1 MVCYD
6 NSTDNVINVDP
17 GVTVS
22 GKEGAKVL
30 PATVWDG
37 SSVYAP
43 AADADGDYPIYE
55 AAELKWIAD
64 QINSG
69 NYLYLEAK
77 GRYAQVYLMN
87 DIDLN
92 NKPWT
97 PMGCQNHSYT
107 LSGVDKCA
115 FYGEFHG
122 TGHTVS
128 NLNVDIVADAKG
140 FIGKTLG
147 KEASIKELTLKN
159 VAIPLNDDAE
169 IQGKWVG
176 ALVGCMGGDTNV
188 SDCHVEN
195 VTIHAPGMYR
205 IGGLVGVWTNTSR
218 QNATATVENCSV
230 KDATLTAGYAIGG
243 FMGTIQPQKPAA
255 GYNTIRNCSVENIS
269 ITHKDQYCWGDD
281 PNYAAYYPETGHY
294 CYSSAPFAGDVNN
307 VNLEKCTVGGS
318 CTIADADGHNTY
330 MSATWT
336 KLPYMGEVGGNA
348 CIDGRESFGRPD
360 AGRRLL
366 HEVNPSGESIG
377 KNPAWNRPCGIFISK
392 RQPLSGKRHSCPCG
406 RSVADCRPE
415 LQRRPSGYPGNR
427 PLPNVTACFTS
438 SPAPCRHRRR
448 SELQLHAGGKA
459 HAVIAVIGPVVELR
473 IAEVAPLGEERH
485 FARKEPVE
493 PRRKVDRDG
502 DFEIVEADNAT
513 TEVQP

>member
-1 MVCYD
+1 MTVTDSEIYSYNKPQTATNHQYSIDVRSLHNTVDLKGSTRLIEVGSPEYPARMNFFVCYD
-6 NSTDNVINVDP
+6 NSTDNVVRADP
-17 GVTVS
+17 TVTVS

-43 AADADGDYPIYE
+43 APDADGDYPIYE

-64 QINSG
+64 QINGG
-69 NYLYLEAK
+69 NYLYLDAK

-97 PMGCQNHSYT
+97 PMGCQNHSFT
-107 LSGVDKCA
+107 VSGVDKCG

-147 KEASIKELTLKN
+147 KESSVKEVTLKN
-159 VAIPLNDDAE
+159 VAIPLNDDSE

-176 ALVGCMGGDTNV
+176 ALVGCMDGDTNV

-195 VTIHAPGMYR
+195 VTIHAPGMFR
-205 IGGLVGVWTNTSR
+205 VGGLAGVWTNTSR

-230 KDATLTAGYAIGG
+230 RNATLMAGYAIGG
-243 FMGTIQPQKPAA
+243 FMGTIQPQKPSS

-269 ITHKDQYCWGDD
+269 IVHKDQYCWDIE
-281 PNYAAYYPETGHY
+281 NYPQNYYPETGHY

-307 VNLEKCTVGGS
+307 VHLMDCTVSGT
-318 CTIADADGHNTY
+318 CTISDADGHNTY
-330 MSATWT
+330 LSATWT

-348 CIDGRESFGRPD
+348 FIDGMKVWADPTPD
-360 AGRRLL
+360 
-366 HEVNPSGESIG
+366 E
-377 KNPAWNRPCGIFISK
+377 
-392 RQPLSGKRHSCPCG
+392 
-406 RSVADCRPE
+406 
-415 LQRRPSGYPGNR
+415 GY
-427 PLPNVTACFTS
+427 FT
-438 SPAPCRHRRR
+438 R
-448 SELQLHAGGKA
+448 
-459 HAVIAVIGPVVELR
+459 
-473 IAEVAPLGEERH
+473 
-485 FARKEPVE
+485 
-493 PRRKVDRDG
+493 
-502 DFEIVEADNAT
+502 
-513 TEVQP
+513 